1 MQGPEMTPELIAR
14 YDQRVP
20 RYTSYP
26 TAPHFKPDVTVETYA
41 SWLTEL
47 APDSPLSL
55 YLHVPFCAE
64 LCLYCGCNTAV
75 TRSYK
80 AVASY
85 VDCLER
91 EIDLVTQHLPG
102 LMALSHIHWG
112 GGTPTILSPADL
124 QRISR
129 HLNSVFEIRP
139 GAEIAVEI
147 DPRTIKLEHV
157 EALAASGLNRASL
170 GVQDFDP
177 KVQEAIRRVQSFEQT
192 AQVAA
197 WLRRAGVDGLNL
209 DLMYGLPFQ
218 TIGSVMRSVD
228 LALELAPDRIAL
240 FGYAHV
246 PWMKRHQALLPEAAL
261 PDAVAR
267 VEQREAAAA
276 ILIQAG
282 YVQIGIDH
290 FAKPN
295 DPMARRQRDGRLH
308 RNFQGYTTD
317 EATALI
323 GFGTSA
329 IGSLPQGY
337 IQNAPTTVAYREAVR
352 NGRIPVVRGVVL
364 SKDDRLRRT
373 IIERLMCDFS
383 VDLDEIASEFS
394 WNLSDL
400 QPEIDVIDE
409 LARDGLVVR
418 NGPTLTIPDEGRAL
432 VRNVC
437 AVFDRYLENGTQRHS
452 RAL

>member
-1 MQGPEMTPELIAR
+1 MTPELIAR

-26 TAPHFKPDVTVETYA
+26 TAPHFKPDVTAETYA
-41 SWLTEL
+41 SWLAEL
-47 APDSPLSL
+47 APDKPVSL

-64 LCLYCGCNTAV
+64 LCLYCGCNTVV
-75 TRSYK
+75 TRGYK

-85 VDCLER
+85 VECLER
-91 EIDLVTQHLPG
+91 EIELVASRLPG
-102 LMALSHIHWG
+102 RLDASHIHWG
-112 GGTPTILSPADL
+112 GGTPTILSPEDL
-124 QRISR
+124 RQVSNRLDAAFAVRSD
-129 HLNSVFEIRP
+129 
-139 GAEIAVEI
+139 AEIAVEI
-147 DPRTIKLEHV
+147 DPRTITVAHV

-177 KVQEAIRRVQSFEQT
+177 LVQETIKRVQSFEQT
-192 AQVAA
+192 AQVVA
-197 WLRRAGVDGLNL
+197 WLRQAGVSGLNL

-218 TIGSVMRSVD
+218 SVESVTRSVE
-228 LALELAPDRIAL
+228 LALKLDPDRIAL

-246 PWMKRHQALLPEAAL
+246 PWMKRHQALMPEQAL

-267 VEQREAAAA
+267 VEQREAAATVFMR
-276 ILIQAG
+276 AG
-282 YVQIGIDH
+282 YVQVGIDH
-290 FAKPN
+290 FAKPG
-295 DPMARRQRDGRLH
+295 DPMARRQKDGRLH

-337 IQNAPTTVAYREAVR
+337 IQNAPTTVGYREAVLK
-352 NGRIPVVRGVVL
+352 GRLPVVRGVAL
-364 SKDDRLRRT
+364 SGDDRLRRM

-383 VDLDEIASEFS
+383 VDLDEIASEFCS
-394 WNLSDL
+394 PVDFR
-400 QPEIDVIDE
+400 PELDAIDE
-409 LARDGLVVR
+409 LARDGLVIR
-418 NGPTLTIPDEGRAL
+418 DGLTLVIPAEGRAL